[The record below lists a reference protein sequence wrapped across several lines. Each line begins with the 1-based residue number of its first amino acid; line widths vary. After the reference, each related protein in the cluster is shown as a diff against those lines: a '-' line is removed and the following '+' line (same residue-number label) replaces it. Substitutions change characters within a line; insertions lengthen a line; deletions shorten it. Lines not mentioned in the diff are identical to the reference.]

1 MLNINEIQRY
11 SKRDVFRFL
20 SLQTCVEK
28 ILFRLISFKKN
39 NPNHITAKEKIQE
52 RFHGKKNKIFHV
64 QKYKL
69 VDFLNGDMQ
78 IAVNTHGTIRS

>member
-1 MLNINEIQRY
+1 MRY
-11 SKRDVFRFL
+11 SDIANETFFVSFLFRR
-20 SLQTCVEK
+20 VEK

>member
-1 MLNINEIQRY
+1 MLNTNEIQRY

-20 SLQTCVEK
+20 SLQTYVEK

-52 RFHGKKNKIFHV
+52 RFHGKKNK
-64 QKYKL
+64 YSTCKL

>member
-1 MLNINEIQRY
+1 MRY
-11 SKRDVFRFL
+11 SDIANETFFVSFLFRR
-20 SLQTCVEK
+20 VEK
-28 ILFRLISFKKN
+28 ILFRLISFKTN
-39 NPNHITAKEKIQE
+39 NPNHITVKEKIQE

>member
-1 MLNINEIQRY
+1 M
-11 SKRDVFRFL
+11 
-20 SLQTCVEK
+20 
-28 ILFRLISFKKN
+28 
-39 NPNHITAKEKIQE
+39 HITAKEKIQE